1 MEPEKTF
8 SPADIAEYYEKTE
21 VHYRRGWDLSN
32 SHAMHY
38 GYWDEKTEN
47 FRHSLHRMNEA
58 LAAFGA
64 IEAEEQVLDAGCG
77 VGGSSI
83 FLAKERG
90 CAVTG
95 ITLSAQQVE
104 RAKTN
109 AQAAGLEQLPQ
120 FRQADYTKTPFTDNS
135 FDVIWALESAVHD
148 PEKHGFFR
156 EAHRVLRPGGRLIMG
171 EYIKTATSMNSKDE
185 QLFHRW
191 LDAWAIANLSTLP
204 HLKSV
209 AGQYGFEVLTTQEI
223 TAQIRKSSWRM
234 YYGSFFL
241 GILSAGYRLYNPKVS
256 FFADNHYKGLRYQY
270 PALRRGLWSYYFISL
285 IKPKNR

>member
-21 VHYRRGWDLSN
+21 VHYRRGWDLSR

-38 GYWDEKTEN
+38 GYWDEKTRS
-47 FRHSLHRMNEA
+47 FRHSLHRMNEV
-58 LAAFGA
+58 LAAFGEIKA
-64 IEAEEQVLDAGCG
+64 GEEVLDAGCG

-83 FLAKERG
+83 FLAKELG
-90 CAVTG
+90 CNVTG
-95 ITLSAQQVE
+95 ITLSDQQVQ
-104 RAKTN
+104 RAKAN
-109 AQAAGLEQLPQ
+109 AQTAGLDEKLQ
-120 FRQADYTKTPFTDNS
+120 FQQADYSATSFADNS

-148 PEKHGFFR
+148 PKKHGFFG
-156 EAHRVLRPGGRLIMG
+156 EAHRILRPGGRLIMG
-171 EYIKTATSMNSKDE
+171 EYIKNDSSMPAKD
-185 QLFHRW
+185 QKLFHRW
-191 LDAWAIANLSTLP
+191 LDAWAIADLSTLP

-209 AGQYGFEVLTTQEI
+209 AGQYGLEILKIQEI

-241 GILSAGYRLYNPKVS
+241 GALSAGYRLYNPTVS

-270 PALRRGLWSYYFISL
+270 PALRRELWSYYLISL
-285 IKPKNR
+285 VKS